1 MDELFLLLCHHQ
13 RRLENT
19 DMNVTVRY
27 CKETAAVTS
36 TKYRLVFMDEIYDIL
51 AVDHLNFK
59 RHGLKFRCRKV
70 RR

>member
-1 MDELFLLLCHHQ
+1 
-13 RRLENT
+13 
-19 DMNVTVRY
+19 MNVTVRY